1 MTEESSMLQS
11 MESQRVDHDLVTEQQ
26 QFHYN
31 SWIAFHILGYLIKLI
46 QINTLEVQFSSVV
59 QSCLTLQPH
68 DLQHS
73 RPPCSSPTPRVY
85 SNSCPLNQWCHPT
98 ISSSVVSFSSRL
110 QPFPASGS
118 FQMSQFFASGG
129 QSIGVSASSSVLSM
143 NIQDLFPLGWTSWI
157 SCYPRNSQESSS
169 TPQFKSISSSVLNF
183 LYSPNLTTKV

>member
-46 QINTLEVQFSSVV
+46 QINTLEVQFSSVA

-73 RPPCSSPTPRVY
+73 RPPCSSPTPRVH
-85 SNSCPLNQWCHPT
+85 SNSCPLNQ
-98 ISSSVVSFSSRL
+98 
-110 QPFPASGS
+110 
-118 FQMSQFFASGG
+118 
-129 QSIGVSASSSVLSM
+129 
-143 NIQDLFPLGWTSWI
+143 
-157 SCYPRNSQESSS
+157 
-169 TPQFKSISSSVLNF
+169 
-183 LYSPNLTTKV
+183 